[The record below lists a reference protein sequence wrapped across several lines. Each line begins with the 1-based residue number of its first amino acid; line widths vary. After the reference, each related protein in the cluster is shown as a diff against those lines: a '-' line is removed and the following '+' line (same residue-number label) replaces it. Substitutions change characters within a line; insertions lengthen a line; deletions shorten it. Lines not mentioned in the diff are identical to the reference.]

1 MQTML
6 AAGADRIWA
15 EDSGGGRPPLVLLH
29 EHVAD
34 SRMWDPVWP
43 ELTRA
48 FRVIRYDVRGFG
60 RSPGATEPFSLQADL
75 NAVLGHFGIARAH
88 VAGCSGGAGMAV
100 ELALGQ
106 PDRVAS
112 LVLLSPG
119 LPGYD
124 WPAEPELDA
133 EYDALAAAGD
143 TDGITRLYLRIYAMA
158 GPDPLVAE
166 LARSAALAQPS
177 EKFQQ
182 PGAKVFG
189 RLGELRAPAAIMIG
203 DRDRPVLMQCAADAA
218 ARIPGCALVIMPGSD
233 HYPTVRD
240 PQLVLATIL
249 RHCGR
254 PRSGPGTAAGGPR

>member
-1 MQTML
+1 MQTMVP
-6 AAGADRIWA
+6 AGADRIWA
-15 EDSGGGRPPLVLLH
+15 EDSGGDRPPLVLLH

-43 ELTRA
+43 ELTCA
-48 FRVIRYDVRGFG
+48 FRAIRYDVRGFG

-75 NAVLGHFGIARAH
+75 TAVLGHFGITRAH
-88 VAGCSGGAGMAV
+88 LAGCSGGAGMAAG
-100 ELALGQ
+100 LALAQ

-119 LPGYD
+119 LPGYE

-143 TDGITRLYLRIYAMA
+143 TDGITRLYLRSYATA
-158 GPDPLVAE
+158 CPDPLVAE

-177 EKFQQ
+177 ERFQQ
-182 PGAKVFG
+182 PDTPVFG
-189 RLGELRAPAAIMIG
+189 RLGELRAPAVVMIG
-203 DRDRPVLMQCAADAA
+203 DQDRPALMDCAADAA

-254 PRSGPGTAAGGPR
+254 PRPGPGAAADGHR